1 VSKSWKIKLW
11 TLLFVFLLIFFGCAT
26 VETPVLEDSQQVRRV
41 AKDLDFETLFVGD
54 IMLGRFVETLAN
66 RHGDSY
72 PFVYLPEI
80 RQQADLLIGN
90 LEGPITETENHRQTP
105 DFSTSFSFP
114 QKVAKVLADVGFE
127 ALSLANNHTFDRG
140 EASFEYTKAQL
151 RGNGIA
157 EFGHPLDPSLG
168 SVFVQ
173 DLSDLDKRLVVIG
186 LHAATVELDVVKAV
200 DLIKSQN
207 LVPERDLIVVYPH
220 WGPEYVDRGTDRQR
234 AMAEAFIDAGADLII
249 GHHPHVIQNVETYKN
264 KPIIYSLGNF
274 VFDQYFSV
282 ATQQGLAVRLKMATD
297 GYELELMPL
306 EIIKS
311 QPQLF
316 KDQGKSDYLL
326 LELAKRSSEELASRI
341 SSGKLKFSY

>member
-1 VSKSWKIKLW
+1 
-11 TLLFVFLLIFFGCAT
+11 
-26 VETPVLEDSQQVRRV
+26 
-41 AKDLDFETLFVGD
+41 
-54 IMLGRFVETLAN
+54 MLGRFVETLAN
-66 RHGDSY
+66 RHGDNY

-80 RQQADLLIGN
+80 RQQADLMVGN
-90 LEGPITETENHRQTP
+90 LEGPITENHRQTP

-151 RGNGIA
+151 QANGIA

-326 LELAKRSSEELASRI
+326 LELAKRSSEELASGI

>member
-1 VSKSWKIKLW
+1 MNKLISRKNILIIGFFVLLVSVHILTFTRTRQDDPSPEIVNKLI
-11 TLLFVFLLIFFGCAT
+11 TNYNV
-26 VETPVLEDSQQVRRV
+26 V
-41 AKDLDFETLFVGD
+41 FVGD

-66 RHGDSY
+66 RNGDNY

-80 RQQADLLIGN
+80 RQQSDLLIGN
-90 LEGPITETENHRQTP
+90 LEGPITENHRQTP

-114 QKVAKVLADVGFE
+114 QKVAKVLADAGFE

-140 EASFEYTKAQL
+140 EGSFDYTKAQL

-157 EFGHPLDPSLG
+157 EFGHPLDPGLG
-168 SVFVQ
+168 TVFVQ
-173 DLSDLDKRLVVIG
+173 ELADLDQNLIIIG
-186 LHAATVELDVVKAV
+186 LHAATVELDMTKAL

-207 LVPERDLIVVYPH
+207 LEPERSLIVVYPH

-249 GHHPHVIQNVETYKN
+249 GHHPHVIQNIEIYKN

-282 ATQQGLAVRLKMATD
+282 ATQQGLAVRLKMDAD
-297 GYELELMPL
+297 GYGLELIPI
-306 EIIKS
+306 EIVKS

-316 KDQGKSDYLL
+316 KDQSKSDYLL
-326 LELAKRSSEELASRI
+326 LELAKRSSEELAPGI
-341 SSGKLKFSY
+341 GSGKLDFSY